1 MILSMLPRSVVIELN
16 DEAPVTASLTMS
28 LAASKGA
35 VAAITSVARVDEA
48 RARSRAVAGRVRSFR
63 RSQPCKLPTA
73 GVSAPEA
80 FAGGIAGASPWGGF
94 RRGRRGARDRGA
106 VK

>member
-1 MILSMLPRSVVIELN
+1 MIELN

-63 RSQPCKLPTA
+63 RSQPSNCLLPA
-73 GVSAPEA
+73 CRLRKPLPAVSREL
-80 FAGGIAGASPWGGF
+80 
-94 RRGRRGARDRGA
+94 RRGEGSDAGDGREGLGCG
-106 VK
+106 